1 MRIEH
6 IAIWA
11 DDIELLRSFYIK
23 YFNLECGSRYTNPTK
38 CFTSYFLSFGEDK
51 TRMELMH
58 IPDMQS
64 PASRGDLKGLAH
76 FAISVGSRENV
87 DSLTERLRA
96 DGYTVLSEP
105 RTTGDGCYE
114 SAVADPE
121 GNRVEITA

>member
-11 DDIELLRSFYIK
+11 DDLELLRAFYVK
-23 YFNLECGSRYTNPTK
+23 YFNLECGSRYTNPAK
-38 CFTSYFLSFGEDK
+38 RFTSYFLSFGEGK
-51 TRMELMH
+51 TRIELMN

-64 PASRGDLKGLAH
+64 PVSRGDLKGLAH

-105 RTTGDGCYE
+105 RITGDGCYE

>member
-6 IAIWA
+6 IALWA
-11 DDIELLRSFYIK
+11 DDLELLRAFYVK
-23 YFNLECGSRYTNPTK
+23 YFNLECGSRYTNPVK
-38 CFTSYFLSFGEDK
+38 RFTSYFLSFGEGK
-51 TRMELMH
+51 NRIELMN

-87 DSLTERLRA
+87 NSLTERLRA

>member
-11 DDIELLRSFYIK
+11 DDIELLRRFYTK

-38 CFTSYFLSFGEDK
+38 RFTSYFLSFGEDK

-87 DSLTERLRA
+87 NSLTERLRA